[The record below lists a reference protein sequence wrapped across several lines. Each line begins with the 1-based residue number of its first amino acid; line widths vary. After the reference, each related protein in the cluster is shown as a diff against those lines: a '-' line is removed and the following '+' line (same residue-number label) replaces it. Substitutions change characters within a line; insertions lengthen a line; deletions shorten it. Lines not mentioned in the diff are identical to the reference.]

1 VTADQLAV
9 GEKMVR
15 LHGQDHW
22 LYGAV
27 DSKTNEILHIRLF
40 PTTTK
45 QTMRW
50 FLDELHRRYQLDDV
64 VFLVDDADYLGPV
77 LAEDGYRFQ
86 MVPHG
91 NRNAIERVFWEVER
105 RTSSFA
111 NSFSHVTLETAESW
125 LEAFVVYTTRAKLN
139 AMVGLNHSRSY
150 GKWRSTYSNNR
161 APAVVGAAG
170 RAGAGRIRAYRS
182 NSDRAVDAAIR
193 CRSASSST
201 TASKSAT
208 IVSVSSS
215 SKA

>member
-1 VTADQLAV
+1 MLDPERLSECITWIDLSFVERQRTPDWAIQVGIRCHLAGMSTRDASQHLEKLGVQRSHVAIHNWVHKADLQPISTVTADQLAV
-9 GEKMVR
+9 DEKMVR

-27 DSKTNEILHIRLF
+27 DPKTNEILHISLF

-45 QTMRW
+45 QTTRW

-64 VFLVDDADYLGPV
+64 VFLVDDAEYLGPV

-125 LEAFVVYTTRAKLN
+125 LEAFAVYHN
-139 AMVGLNHSRSY
+139 SRQ
-150 GKWRSTYSNNR
+150 T
-161 APAVVGAAG
+161 
-170 RAGAGRIRAYRS
+170 
-182 NSDRAVDAAIR
+182 
-193 CRSASSST
+193 
-201 TASKSAT
+201 
-208 IVSVSSS
+208 
-215 SKA
+215 